1 QRESRPRDLLAVA
14 QDLSHGRVTAFLH
27 GTERFLFQ
35 RRDATRDV
43 AGRRILVHRLIVL
56 QEVALEVVHDL
67 RNAGEHLLVR
77 RALHEQPFC
86 AEDFRDLRQD
96 RRAACVRDAIGD
108 APYQWIRRD
117 AAEPVRAAALQSHGE
132 RSKRTR
138 LALDARSDVCEFFD
152 DPQPFFDFILRRL
165 RGERADVRALRL
177 GNLLQQ
183 RLELVRLAA
192 ESEDQHAAGIGMP
205 RECGDELARALEIAA
220 ELRATEL
227 MWERIHAVNAIFAAV
242 RRLPRDAL
250 RSAADAADRA
260 KNPDLVARADATV
273 GAPVAHERQGLCG
286 RGGRALDS
294 RYESIFIDPRKQRRE
309 IVGVD
314 VRTACN
320 RRRGAPDD
328 LAVLT
333 YRLAR
338 SHRP

>member
-1 QRESRPRDLLAVA
+1 MP
-14 QDLSHGRVTAFLH
+14 LS
-27 GTERFLFQ
+27 
-35 RRDATRDV
+35 
-43 AGRRILVHRLIVL
+43 
-56 QEVALEVVHDL
+56 
-67 RNAGEHLLVR
+67 
-77 RALHEQPFC
+77 PS
-86 AEDFRDLRQD
+86 
-96 RRAACVRDAIGD
+96 
-108 APYQWIRRD
+108 
-117 AAEPVRAAALQSHGE
+117 EPPHFSPTGE

-192 ESEDQHAAGIGMP
+192 ESEDQHAAGIRMP

-227 MWERIHAVNAIFAAV
+227 MRERIHAVDAIFAAV
-242 RRLPRDAL
+242 CRLPRDAL
-250 RSAADAADRA
+250 RSAADAADGA

-294 RYESIFIDPRKQRRE
+294 RRESIFIDPRKQRRE

-314 VRTACN
+314 VCTAQS
-320 RRRGAPDD
+320 APW
-328 LAVLT
+328 
-333 YRLAR
+333 LAR
-338 SHRP
+338 